1 MKAVS
6 VGTAMWIDV
15 DTPMAHAFA
24 EESIARYGEQLWPE
38 PASTVVARR
47 ARG

>member
-6 VGTAMWIDV
+6 VGDAMWIDV

-24 EESIARYGEQLWPE
+24 ESALSRYGSALV
-38 PASTVVARR
+38 PAAARQI
-47 ARG
+47 AIQAAG